1 MAAIQKANDM
11 GAETVVKVGMALVVP
26 PPAGWEAASRFWVVH
41 VVESGETM
49 SQIAQMYGLDV
60 ASIVAVNEL
69 ANADSIVVGQE
80 LVLPLDGPAVA
91 RVAPTATPVPP
102 TAVAPVPTA
111 TLDVPARPTVAAS
124 GGVSD
129 EPASPPGAANA
140 PDAALSA
147 DVSGWAH
154 ELVRLINEVRAQ
166 QGLPP
171 YVYNDVLA
179 QAAQAH
185 AEDCHQRG
193 SCSHTGSDGASIKDR
208 VQRAGYQ
215 GSGWAE
221 CWAQH
226 KTPQGALDVWMA
238 ETPPN
243 DPHRRMMLHTWFT
256 EVGVGIAEA
265 PYGYYYFIADFG
277 RP

>member
-1 MAAIQKANDM
+1 M
-11 GAETVVKVGMALVVP
+11 GDETVVKVGTALVVP
-26 PPAGWEAASRFWVVH
+26 SSVGWEAASRFWMVH
-41 VVESGETM
+41 IVEPGETM
-49 SQIAQMYGLDV
+49 SQIAQAYDLDV
-60 ASIVAVNEL
+60 PSIVAVNEL
-69 ANADSIVVGQE
+69 ADADSIVVGQE

-91 RVAPTATPVPP
+91 KAAPTPTSVPP
-102 TAVAPVPTA
+102 TAVPPAPEPTVDVQAVPTA
-111 TLDVPARPTVAAS
+111 AAS
-124 GGVSD
+124 EAGGGD
-129 EPASPPGAANA
+129 EPLSQSGSGHVV
-140 PDAALSA
+140 DAALSV
-147 DVSGWAH
+147 DVAAWAQ
-154 ELVRLINEVRAQ
+154 ELVRLINGVRAEH
-166 QGLPP
+166 GLPP
-171 YVYNDVLA
+171 YVYNQVLA

-221 CWAQH
+221 CWALR
-226 KTPQGALDVWMA
+226 KTPQGALDIWMS

-265 PYGYYYFIADFG
+265 PYGAYYFIADFG